1 MQQLRWLETGGAHRC
16 TNTFQQTPM
25 AQQTNEVEEL
35 MKGLMAHTRVTCAI
49 VHNRDGVVI
58 RFASKARCHK
68 CYFVAQQSAKWRR
81 TLPFRPLPSS
91 L

>member
-1 MQQLRWLETGGAHRC
+1 
-16 TNTFQQTPM
+16 M

-58 RFASKARCHK
+58 RFASKARDLHPN
-68 CYFVAQQSAKWRR
+68 FRLSNEWRR
-81 TLPFRPLPSS
+81 TRNVSASPFL
-91 L
+91 